1 MQAQPSRFVGPR
13 TARAWLARRVL
24 KYPRSPVPV
33 DEHDARFRVDA
44 GDPYR
49 GGPPA
54 SKETVVEL
62 SVPLDEP
69 PRSVLGPALFL
80 MVVLA
85 CLLTWAPNASTAISI
100 VGMFGLALL
109 VYLVIRRLEGSLRAD
124 VRARVTVDHRAL
136 LASIVR
142 LDGA

>member
-1 MQAQPSRFVGPR
+1 M
-13 TARAWLARRVL
+13 
-24 KYPRSPVPV
+24 PV